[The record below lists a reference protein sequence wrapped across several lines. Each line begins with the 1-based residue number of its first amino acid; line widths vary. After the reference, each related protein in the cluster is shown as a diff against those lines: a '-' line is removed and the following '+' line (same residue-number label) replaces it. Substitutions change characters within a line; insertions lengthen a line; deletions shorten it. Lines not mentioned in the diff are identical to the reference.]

1 MVIKANENVSIKEGI
16 LNYVKLMK
24 DAGYNPPF
32 TLRIR
37 QDGYDV
43 IKKNIRSNFLSD
55 EEMEEWFKQ
64 NEIEL

>member
-1 MVIKANENVSIKEGI
+1 
-16 LNYVKLMK
+16 MK